1 METKKLYVVTI
12 TEYEAKTNY
21 LDSYTAVYDT
31 EEKAKARVDE
41 YSTKAIDA
49 APEHDGLD
57 DGGELVGEQ
66 GYVTYFK
73 NGDIAK
79 VKYAEKEVK

>member
-57 DGGELVGEQ
+57 DGGELMGEH

>member
-1 METKKLYVVTI
+1 MGWIYVVTI

-21 LDSYTAVYDT
+21 LDSYTEVYAT
-31 EEKAKARVDE
+31 EQEAKARVDE
-41 YSTKAIDA
+41 YSTKAIDL

-57 DGGELVGEQ
+57 DGGELTGEQ
-66 GYVTYFK
+66 GYVTYFM

-79 VKYAEKEVK
+79 VKYAEKEITL

>member
-12 TEYEAKTNY
+12 TEYQASDNY
-21 LDSYTAVYDT
+21 LDSYTELYAD
-31 EEKAKARVDE
+31 EEQAKARVDE
-41 YSTKAIDA
+41 FSTKAIDA

-57 DGGELVGEQ
+57 DGGELVGEH